1 MMNAELSRVGQSRII
16 IPTLFHEQYVD
27 AKRALSRN
35 NDPQPLIRALSRIAQ
50 WAPLFDFND
59 LERVVADMKKS
70 NAFAENPRDYR
81 LLKPD
86 GQVFA

>member
-1 MMNAELSRVGQSRII
+1 MMNAELSRVGQARII

-27 AKRALSRN
+27 AQRALSRN

-50 WAPLFDFND
+50 WVPLFDFND
-59 LERVVADMKKS
+59 LKRVVADMKKS